1 MTLKQ
6 YFPLSIAVLLGTI
19 AIVNATPAPLAPF
32 IIILLAA
39 ETLVGFELEDHRVPK
54 LLREAFRSPN
64 SQKNS

>member
-32 IIILLAA
+32 IIILLANA
-39 ETLVGFELEDHRVPK
+39 ETLSGIRTGG
-54 LLREAFRSPN
+54 SPRAQATARN
-64 SQKNS
+64 LPQPQFA